1 MVHTPGPSR
10 SRRQIYQDVVVG
22 LLGLVGIG
30 ATLVSVGAIT
40 AATYQAI
47 VIYDR
52 SLGGR
57 DFGDYGIAGLVGL
70 ATGVGVTLI
79 VLAAVL
85 RRNRNQGDYKKIIGT
100 SVAMIGLAVIAGLA
114 LVVALEIAQS

>member
-1 MVHTPGPSR
+1 MEHAPGPSR

-47 VIYDR
+47 VIYDW

-57 DFGDYGIAGLVGL
+57 DFGDYGIAGLVGI
-70 ATGVGVTLI
+70 ATGVGVALT

-85 RRNRNQGDYKKIIGT
+85 RRNRNRGDYKKIIGT
-100 SVAMIGLAVIAGLA
+100 SLLMIGLAVIAGLA
-114 LVVALEIAQS
+114 LVVVLEIAQS